1 MYSMWGS
8 LLLGIVNNN
17 AHQCC
22 CRFLYARRM
31 IADDGRGV
39 GEALDETVCIKST
52 CQGLT
57 VRTFHMKFLY
67 VVLLKS

>member
-1 MYSMWGS
+1 MG
-8 LLLGIVNNN
+8 LTLLGIVNNN

-22 CRFLYARRM
+22 FLYARRM

-57 VRTFHMKFLY
+57 VRIFHMKFFN
-67 VVLLKS
+67 VVLLKR